1 MQRLILTVPDRL
13 DPQVLG
19 ATLEGGA
26 AAAVVFEGRSASPAL
41 IEVAQNAGAA
51 ALATCALG
59 EGASPWPLKG
69 DADGAHLVGDFAAR
83 VAGLGRRPEGL
94 TVGAA
99 AQSRHEAMTLGEAG
113 SDYVW
118 FGSTATLSEAAAEMA
133 CWWQALFEVP
143 AVVAG
148 PSDQASL
155 EAMIVS
161 RAEFV
166 AMVDVFGDDRNEAAL
181 VARANLALDGAEG
194 AI

>member
-1 MQRLILTVPDRL
+1 MSRLRQRLILTLPRDLSAERL
-13 DPQVLG
+13 QAALG
-19 ATLEGGA
+19 GGDV
-26 AAAVVFEGRSASPAL
+26 AAVVLPDDAAAGPSLVASAQA
-41 IEVAQNAGAA
+41 AGAA
-51 ALATCALG
+51 ALVAGTR
-59 EGASPWPLKG
+59 WPAPFG
-69 DADGAHLVGDFAAR
+69 ADGLHVPADIVSRLA
-83 VAGLGRRPEGL
+83 RRPEGAMC
-94 TVGAA
+94 GAA
-99 AQSRHEAMTLGEAG
+99 AGDRHQAMIAGEAG
-113 SDYVW
+113 ADYVW
-118 FGSTATLSEAAAEMA
+118 FDGGGDLSAACAFA
-133 CWWQALFEVP
+133 SWWQALFEVP